1 MKLFLLTALTMVA
14 FAANSVLN
22 RAAVGSGSID
32 PASFALIRVVAGIV
46 TLCMVLSVRG
56 TPLPLFR
63 RARVVGA
70 VSLAAYMAGFSLSYV
85 VLDAGVGALIL
96 FGVVQITMF
105 GWGALRGAAPS
116 LRQMAGAG
124 VAFAG
129 LLLVLWP
136 RAGEGPGS
144 HTDPAGAVMMVMAGL
159 GWAAYTISG
168 RTEADPLPATAAN
181 FLLCLPVLA
190 LFLIG
195 PEMHAAPFGI
205 GLAVVSGAVTSGLGY
220 ALWYAVLPRLA
231 QATAAVVQ
239 LSVPV
244 IAIVA
249 GILFL
254 GEPVSVV
261 LAIAAVLVLGGIG
274 WAVTTPRVPADHS

>member
-1 MKLFLLTALTMVA
+1 MKLALLTALTMVA

-32 PASFALIRVVAGIV
+32 PASFALIRVTAGIV

-63 RARVVGA
+63 RARVLGA

-85 VLDAGVGALIL
+85 VLDAGLGALIL

-105 GWGALRGAAPS
+105 GWGALRGAAPTP
-116 LRQMAGAG
+116 RQLVGAS

-136 RAGEGPGS
+136 GPGS

-168 RTEADPLPATAAN
+168 RSEPDPLPATAAN

-195 PEMHAAPFGI
+195 PDMQAGAFGI
-205 GLAVVSGAVTSGLGY
+205 GLAVLSGAVTSGLGY

-249 GILFL
+249 GVVFL

-261 LAIAAVLVLGGIG
+261 LGIAAVLVLGGIG
-274 WAVTTPRVPADHS
+274 WAVTTPKVPADHS

>member
-1 MKLFLLTALTMVA
+1 MKLALLTALTMTA

-32 PASFALIRVVAGIV
+32 AASFALIRVIAGIV
-46 TLCMVLSVRG
+46 ILCMVLSVRG

-63 RARVVGA
+63 RARVLGA

-85 VLDAGVGALIL
+85 VLDAGLGALIL

-105 GWGALRGAAPS
+105 GWGAFRGTAPTA
-116 LRQMAGAG
+116 RQMAGAG

-136 RAGEGPGS
+136 GPGS
-144 HTDPAGAVMMVMAGL
+144 RTDPAGAMMMVVAGL

-168 RTEADPLPATAAN
+168 KAEADPLPATAAN

-195 PEMHAAPFGI
+195 PDMHAGPVGI
-205 GLAVVSGAVTSGLGY
+205 GLAVLSGAVTSGLGY

-239 LSVPV
+239 LSVPI

-249 GILFL
+249 GAVIL
-254 GEPVSVV
+254 GEEVNALIV
-261 LAIAAVLVLGGIG
+261 AAAVLVLGGIA
-274 WAVTTPRVPADHS
+274 WAVTAPKVPADHS

>member
-1 MKLFLLTALTMVA
+1 MKLTFLTALTMVA

-22 RAAVGSGSID
+22 RAAVSSGTID
-32 PASFALIRVVAGIV
+32 PASFALIRVIAGIV
-46 TLCMVLSVRG
+46 ILCMVLSVRG

-63 RARVVGA
+63 RARVLGA

-85 VLDAGVGALIL
+85 ALDAGLGALIL

-105 GWGALRGAAPS
+105 GWGAYRGVAPTR
-116 LRQMAGAG
+116 RQMAGAG

-136 RAGEGPGS
+136 GPGS
-144 HTDPAGAVMMVMAGL
+144 QTDPAGAVMMVIAGI

-168 RTEADPLPATAAN
+168 KSEPDPLPATAAN
-181 FLLCLPVLA
+181 FVLCLPVLA

-195 PEMHAAPFGI
+195 PDMTARPLGI

-220 ALWYAVLPRLA
+220 ALWYALLPRLA

-239 LSVPV
+239 LSVPI
-244 IAIVA
+244 IAIVVGA
-249 GILFL
+249 VVL
-254 GEPVSVV
+254 GEPVSALMVM
-261 LAIAAVLVLGGIG
+261 AAALVLGGIG
-274 WAVTTPRVPADHS
+274 WAVTAPKVPVDHS

>member
-1 MKLFLLTALTMVA
+1 MKLALLTALTMVA

-32 PASFALIRVVAGIV
+32 PASFALIRVTAGIV

-56 TPLPLFR
+56 KSLPLFR
-63 RARVVGA
+63 RARVLGA

-85 VLDAGVGALIL
+85 VLDAGLGALIL

-105 GWGALRGAAPS
+105 GWGALRGAAPTP
-116 LRQMAGAG
+116 RQLVGAG

-136 RAGEGPGS
+136 GPGS

-168 RTEADPLPATAAN
+168 RSEPDPLPATAAN

-195 PEMHAAPFGI
+195 PDMHAGAFGI
-205 GLAVVSGAVTSGLGY
+205 GLAVLSGAVTSGLGY

-249 GILFL
+249 GVVFL

-261 LAIAAVLVLGGIG
+261 LGIAAVLVLGGIG
-274 WAVTTPRVPADHS
+274 WAVTTPKVPADHS

>member
-1 MKLFLLTALTMVA
+1 MKLALLTALTMTA

-32 PASFALIRVVAGIV
+32 AASFALIRVIAGIV
-46 TLCMVLSVRG
+46 ILCMVLSVRG

-63 RARVVGA
+63 RARVLGA

-85 VLDAGVGALIL
+85 VLDAGLGALIL

-105 GWGALRGAAPS
+105 GWGASRGTAPTA
-116 LRQMAGAG
+116 RQMAGAG

-136 RAGEGPGS
+136 GPGS
-144 HTDPAGAVMMVMAGL
+144 RTDPAGAMMMVVAGL

-168 RTEADPLPATAAN
+168 KAEADPLPATAAN

-195 PEMHAAPFGI
+195 PDMHAGPVGI
-205 GLAVVSGAVTSGLGY
+205 GLAVLSGAVTSGLGY

-239 LSVPV
+239 LSVPI

-249 GILFL
+249 GAVIL
-254 GEPVSVV
+254 GEEVNALILV
-261 LAIAAVLVLGGIG
+261 AAALVLGGIA
-274 WAVTTPRVPADHS
+274 WAVTSPKVPADHS

>member
-56 TPLPLFR
+56 KPLPLFR

-105 GWGALRGAAPS
+105 GWGALRGAAPTP
-116 LRQMAGAG
+116 RQVAGAG

-136 RAGEGPGS
+136 GAGS
-144 HTDPAGAVMMVMAGL
+144 HTDPVGAALMVMAGL

-195 PEMHAAPFGI
+195 PEMHAGAFGI

-249 GILFL
+249 GVLFL

-261 LAIAAVLVLGGIG
+261 LGIAAVLVLGGIG

>member
-105 GWGALRGAAPS
+105 GWAALRGAAPS

-136 RAGEGPGS
+136 GSGPGN
-144 HTDPAGAVMMVMAGL
+144 HTDPVGAVMMVMAGL

-168 RTEADPLPATAAN
+168 RTEPDPLPATAAN

-195 PEMHAAPFGI
+195 PEMHAGAFGI
-205 GLAVVSGAVTSGLGY
+205 GLAV
-220 ALWYAVLPRLA
+220 
-231 QATAAVVQ
+231 
-239 LSVPV
+239 
-244 IAIVA
+244 
-249 GILFL
+249 
-254 GEPVSVV
+254 
-261 LAIAAVLVLGGIG
+261 
-274 WAVTTPRVPADHS
+274 VTTPRVPADHS